1 MFLHVQLTAEC
12 LVFSFNLNKSYKKGV
27 NFFFKVGKSEKLRK
41 IPKLVSEEVKT
52 LGFRLPRSPGS
63 TSHLSCS
70 PPRPGAGGRDAS
82 VFPRIHSFPLHVP
95 TSFAVV
101 LPACRPQQPA
111 SCLSHIGLFPAP
123 LKDRGS
129 SFYQC
134 ISRGATSGTKKTSP
148 STEAAE
154 GQTALPIAVQT
165 SDAASSLLQSNSPS

>member
-111 SCLSHIGLFPAP
+111 SCLSHIGLCFQPRSKIGEVLSISAFPEEQP
-123 LKDRGS
+123 VEQRKLLR
-129 SFYQC
+129 
-134 ISRGATSGTKKTSP
+134 
-148 STEAAE
+148 
-154 GQTALPIAVQT
+154 VQKPRR
-165 SDAASSLLQSNSPS
+165 DKLLYP